1 MNKRS
6 VSLRS
11 PLQFLIVLLMAGGCA
26 AQQTT
31 NVPDMVLIK
40 GHVFTGTPERPF
52 AEAIALKGQ
61 RIVAVGTSQEISSM
75 AGPATRVIDVAGHLV
90 IPGINDS
97 HLHFQEDPIG
107 TKVDFGSMEPTCAHV
122 LELLRQAAT
131 KVPRGT
137 LISGTIGP
145 EAFFDPACTA
155 AALDRVAPGDAVVLG
170 TWSPHA
176 GILNQAAAKRFGI
189 DTSAPPPLAGWYG
202 KDLKS
207 QHWDGVVHQG
217 AWFRIF
223 DTLMSEPSGQEAKLR
238 RLLQGE
244 ARWGITSITLIELH
258 PALRVAQLSAINAP
272 LRVRLV
278 PALAYQEQNRRRK
291 PEYPPVP
298 AQLADRV
305 TVSGEKWLL
314 DSGTIERSGAM
325 RAPYAD
331 NPTNSGQIDF
341 PVEEMRAILEEA
353 RQRNRQL
360 LLHAVGDRTIETL
373 LTLME
378 ETGGARAWAQQRL
391 RIEHGDGLMPDLIPR
406 AKRLG
411 LIVVQNP
418 MHFTLGELFLRR
430 LGPERLAIFQPF
442 RSLFDAGIPLVI
454 ASDGVTDTPLLN
466 PYANIMLATAYPGK
480 PQQSLT
486 RLQALKAYTETAA
499 YAEFAEDSKGRLEP
513 GKLADLAV
521 LSQDILQVPSE
532 DLPKTESLLTIV
544 GGKVAYASGPFVAL
558 RSHGIETR

>member
-6 VSLRS
+6 VSFRS
-11 PLQFLIVLLMAGGCA
+11 FLKFVIVLLMTGGCG

-31 NVPDMVLIK
+31 NVPDTILIK
-40 GHVFTGTPERPF
+40 GNVFTGTPEGPYV
-52 AEAIALKGQ
+52 EAIALKGP
-61 RIVAVGTSQEISSM
+61 RILAVGTSEQISSM
-75 AGPATRVIDVAGHLV
+75 AGPATKVIDLAGRLV

-107 TKVDFGSMEPTCAHV
+107 IKVDFGSMEPTCSHA
-122 LELLRQAAT
+122 LELLQQAAA

-137 LISGTIGP
+137 LLSGTIGP

-170 TWSPHA
+170 TWTPHA

-189 DTSAPPPLAGWYG
+189 DTSAPPPMAGWYG

-223 DTLMSEPSGQEAKLR
+223 DMLMSEPSGQEARLR
-238 RLLQGE
+238 RLLEGD
-244 ARWGITSITLIELH
+244 ARWGITSITLIEFH
-258 PALRVAQLSAINAP
+258 PALRVAQLSAINSP

-305 TVSGEKWLL
+305 SVSGEKWLL

-331 NPTNSGQIDF
+331 DPTNSGQIDF

-353 RQRNRQL
+353 KRRNRQL
-360 LLHAVGDRTIETL
+360 LLHVIGDRTIETL

-378 ETGGARAWAQQRL
+378 ETGGAQAWAKQRL

-406 AKRLG
+406 AERLG

-418 MHFTLGELFLRR
+418 MHFTFGELFLRR
-430 LGPERLAIFQPF
+430 LGPERLAVFQPF
-442 RSLFDAGIPLVI
+442 RSLLDSGIPLVI
-454 ASDGVTDTPLLN
+454 ASDGVTDTALLN
-466 PYANIMLATAYPGK
+466 PYLNIMLATGYPGK

-486 RLQALKAYTETAA
+486 LLQALKAYTETAA
-499 YAEFAEDSKGRLEP
+499 YAEFAENSKGRLEP

-521 LSQDILQVPSE
+521 LSQDIFHVPSA

-544 GGKVAYASGPFVAL
+544 GGRVAYASGPFAHYRGV
-558 RSHGIETR
+558 E

>member
-6 VSLRS
+6 VSFRS
-11 PLQFLIVLLMAGGCA
+11 FLKFVIVLLMTGGCG

-31 NVPDMVLIK
+31 NVPDTILIK
-40 GHVFTGTPERPF
+40 GNVFTGTPEGPYV
-52 AEAIALKGQ
+52 EAIALKGP
-61 RIVAVGTSQEISSM
+61 RILAVGTSEQISSM
-75 AGPATRVIDVAGHLV
+75 AGPATKVIDLAGRLV

-107 TKVDFGSMEPTCAHV
+107 IKVDFGSMEPSCSHA
-122 LELLRQAAT
+122 LELLQQAAA

-137 LISGTIGP
+137 LLSGTIGQ

-170 TWSPHA
+170 TWTPHA

-223 DTLMSEPSGQEAKLR
+223 DMLMSEPSGQEARLR
-238 RLLQGE
+238 RLLEGD
-244 ARWGITSITLIELH
+244 ARWGITSVTLIEFH
-258 PALRVAQLSAINAP
+258 PALRVAQLSAINSP

-298 AQLADRV
+298 ARLADRV
-305 TVSGEKWLL
+305 SVSGEKWLL

-331 NPTNSGQIDF
+331 DPTNSGQIDF

-353 RQRNRQL
+353 KRRNRQL
-360 LLHAVGDRTIETL
+360 LLHAIGDRTIETL

-378 ETGGARAWAQQRL
+378 ETGGAQAWAKQRL

-406 AKRLG
+406 AERLG

-418 MHFTLGELFLRR
+418 MHFTFGELFLRR
-430 LGPERLAIFQPF
+430 LGPERLAVFQPF
-442 RSLFDAGIPLVI
+442 RSLLDSGIPLVI
-454 ASDGVTDTPLLN
+454 ASDGVTDTALLN
-466 PYANIMLATAYPGK
+466 PYLNIMLATGYPGK

-486 RLQALKAYTETAA
+486 LLQALKAYTETAA
-499 YAEFAEDSKGRLEP
+499 YAEFAENSKGRLEP

-521 LSQDILQVPSE
+521 LSQDIFHVPSA

-544 GGKVAYASGPFVAL
+544 GGRVAYASGPFAHYRGV
-558 RSHGIETR
+558 E

>member
-6 VSLRS
+6 VSPRS
-11 PLQFLIVLLMAGGCA
+11 SLKFLIVLLMTAGCA
-26 AQQTT
+26 AQQAT

-40 GHVFTGTPERPF
+40 GRVFTGTPGRPYV
-52 AEAIALKGQ
+52 EAIALKGP
-61 RIVAVGTSQEISSM
+61 RILAVGSSQEVSSM
-75 AGPATRVIDVAGHLV
+75 AGPATQVIDLAGHLV

-97 HLHFQEDPIG
+97 HLHFQGDPIG

-122 LELLRQAAT
+122 LELLQQAAG
-131 KVPRGT
+131 KVRPGT
-137 LISGTIGP
+137 LLSGTIGA

-155 AALDRVAPGDAVVLG
+155 AALDRAAPGDAVVLG
-170 TWSPHA
+170 TWTPHA
-176 GILNQAAAKRFGI
+176 GILNQTAAKRFGV

-207 QHWDGVVHQG
+207 THWDGVVQQG
-217 AWFRIF
+217 AWLRIF
-223 DTLMSEPSGQEAKLR
+223 DMLMSEPSGQEAKLR
-238 RLLQGE
+238 RLLEGE

-258 PALRVAQLSAINAP
+258 PALRVAELSAINSP

-278 PALAYQEQNRRRK
+278 PALGYQEQKRRRK
-291 PEYPPVP
+291 PEYPQVP

-305 TVSGEKWLL
+305 SVSGEKWLL
-314 DSGTIERSGAM
+314 DSNPIERSSAM
-325 RAPYAD
+325 RAPYTD
-331 NPTNSGQIDF
+331 DPTTWGEIDF

-378 ETGGARAWAQQRL
+378 ETGGAQAWSQQRL

-406 AKRLG
+406 AERLG

-418 MHFTLGELFLRR
+418 MHFTLGDLFLRR

-442 RSLFDAGIPLVI
+442 RSLLDAGIPLVI
-454 ASDGVTDTPLLN
+454 ASDGVSDTPLLN
-466 PYANIMLATAYPGK
+466 PYANIMLASAYPGK

-521 LSQDILQVPSE
+521 LSQDILQVPPE
-532 DLPKTESLLTIV
+532 DLPKTESLLTVV
-544 GGKVAYASGPFVAL
+544 GGKVAYASGPFT
-558 RSHGIETR
+558 H

>member
-6 VSLRS
+6 VSPRS
-11 PLQFLIVLLMAGGCA
+11 FLKFVIVLLMTGGCA

-31 NVPDMVLIK
+31 NVPDTVLIK
-40 GHVFTGTPERPF
+40 GHVFTGKPEGPYV
-52 AEAIALKGQ
+52 EAIALKGP
-61 RIVAVGTSQEISSM
+61 RILAVGTSEQISSM
-75 AGPATRVIDVAGHLV
+75 AGPATKVIDLAGRLV

-107 TKVDFGSMEPTCAHV
+107 IKVDFGSMEPTCSHA
-122 LELLRQAAT
+122 LELLQQAAA

-137 LISGTIGP
+137 LLSGTIGP

-170 TWSPHA
+170 TWTPHA

-189 DTSAPPPLAGWYG
+189 DTSAPPPMAGWYG

-223 DTLMSEPSGQEAKLR
+223 DMLMSEPSGQEARLR
-238 RLLQGE
+238 RLLEGD
-244 ARWGITSITLIELH
+244 ARWGITSITLIEFH
-258 PALRVAQLSAINAP
+258 PALRVAQLLAINSP

-305 TVSGEKWLL
+305 SVSGEKWLL

-331 NPTNSGQIDF
+331 DPTNSGQIDF

-353 RQRNRQL
+353 KRRNRQL
-360 LLHAVGDRTIETL
+360 LLHVIGDRTIETL

-378 ETGGARAWAQQRL
+378 ETGGAKAWAKQRL

-406 AKRLG
+406 AERLG

-418 MHFTLGELFLRR
+418 MHFTFGELFLRR
-430 LGPERLAIFQPF
+430 LGPERLAVFQPF
-442 RSLFDAGIPLVI
+442 RSLLDSGIPLVI
-454 ASDGVTDTPLLN
+454 ASDGVTDTALLN
-466 PYANIMLATAYPGK
+466 PYLNIMLATGYPGK

-486 RLQALKAYTETAA
+486 LLQALKAYTETAA
-499 YAEFAEDSKGRLEP
+499 YAEFAENSKGRLEP

-521 LSQDILQVPSE
+521 LSQDIFHVPSA

-544 GGKVAYASGPFVAL
+544 GGRVAYASGPFAHYRGV
-558 RSHGIETR
+558 E

>member
-1 MNKRS
+1 MKQRS
-6 VSLRS
+6 VFSQPSLQV
-11 PLQFLIVLLMAGGCA
+11 LMVLLTAGGCA
-26 AQQTT
+26 AQQAT
-31 NVPDMVLIK
+31 NIPDTILVK
-40 GHVFTGTPERPF
+40 GHVFTGTPSRPYV
-52 AEAIALKGQ
+52 EAIALNGP
-61 RIVAVGTSQEISSM
+61 RILAVGTSQEISAM
-75 AGPATRVIDVAGHLV
+75 AGPATRVIDLAGYLV

-97 HLHFQEDPIG
+97 HVHFQEDPIG
-107 TKVDFGSMEPTCAHV
+107 TKVDFGSMERTCAHA
-122 LELLRQAAT
+122 LELLQRTAA

-170 TWSPHA
+170 TWTPHA
-176 GILNQAAAKRFGI
+176 AILNQAAAKRFGV
-189 DTSAPPPLAGWYG
+189 DTNAPPPLAGWYG

-207 QHWDGVVHQG
+207 QHWDGVVQQG

-223 DTLMSEPSGQEAKLR
+223 DMLMSEPSGQEARLR
-238 RLLQGE
+238 RLLEGE
-244 ARWGITSITLIELH
+244 ARWGITSITLIEFH
-258 PALRVAQLSAINAP
+258 PALRVAQLSAINSP

-278 PALAYQEQNRRRK
+278 PALAYQDQNQRRK

-305 TVSGEKWLL
+305 SVSGEKWLL
-314 DSGTIERSGAM
+314 DSGTIERSAAM
-325 RAPYAD
+325 RAPYTD
-331 NPTNSGQIDF
+331 DPTTSGQIDF
-341 PVEEMRAILEEA
+341 PVEEMRAILQEA
-353 RQRNRQL
+353 RQRDRQL
-360 LLHAVGDRTIETL
+360 VLHAVGDRTIETL

-378 ETGGARAWAQQRL
+378 ETGGGQVWAQQRL

-406 AKRLG
+406 AEKLG

-418 MHFTLGELFLRR
+418 MHFTLGGLFLRR
-430 LGPERLAIFQPF
+430 LGSDRVSTFQPF
-442 RSLFDAGIPLVI
+442 RSLLDAGIPLVI

-466 PYANIMLATAYPGK
+466 PFSNFMLATAYPGK

-499 YAEFAEDSKGRLEP
+499 YAEFSEKSKGRLEP

-521 LSQDILQVPSE
+521 LSQDILQVPSA
-532 DLPKTESLLTIV
+532 DLPKTVSLLTLV
-544 GGKVAYASGPFVAL
+544 GGKITYASGPFAHYSVVK
-558 RSHGIETR
+558 